1 MDVMCVSSPM
11 TIFVLNFKAEKHK
24 MICGDSKNEIQRFG
38 VASANF
44 QGVIKPLSHFK
55 VSYNVL

>member
-11 TIFVLNFKAEKHK
+11 TIFVLNSKAEKHK

-38 VASANF
+38 VA
-44 QGVIKPLSHFK
+44 
-55 VSYNVL
+55 